1 MKRRLRENIE
11 IGDRVF
17 IPFDE
22 YYVTV
27 VDIDLDKGTALVD
40 GPMGKE
46 SRNLKDLEK
55 SPMDES
61 YLKEGRKKVIR
72 LSETDLTRIVKRVIK
87 ETKNTSSD
95 ETPKESGN
103 ELFSKEFDDE
113 YVRGFCKLADILYN
127 NSTKLDIGREIKN
140 FNKRKIQNLIEKGI
154 IDDNM
159 SEDEFNRFIKNL
171 PDRIYQKCRNIRKD
185 NMGRGIVEDLTPKI
199 FQKLFNLLKSD
210 KNKSDELTE
219 EKDRKEST
227 WEKIKRKLKGV
238 SDKQLIYN
246 MENDLPWDWNGT
258 KEGFYEKSES
268 GKYSKGSN

>member
-1 MKRRLRENIE
+1 M
-11 IGDRVF
+11 
-17 IPFDE
+17 
-22 YYVTV
+22 
-27 VDIDLDKGTALVD
+27 
-40 GPMGKE
+40 
-46 SRNLKDLEK
+46 
-55 SPMDES
+55 
-61 YLKEGRKKVIR
+61 KKVIR
-72 LSETDLTRIVKRVIK
+72 LTESDLTRLVRRVIK
-87 ETKNTSSD
+87 ETKNTPSD
-95 ETPKESGN
+95 ETPKESGD

-113 YVRGFCKLADILYN
+113 YVRGFCRLADILYN

-154 IDDNM
+154 IDANM
-159 SEDEFNRFIKNL
+159 SEDEINRFIKNL
-171 PDRIYQKCRNIRKD
+171 PDRIYQKCRNIPKD

-238 SDKQLIYN
+238 SNKQLIYN